1 MRSIVR
7 PPFEELMKATARLGD
22 AVVDPATWPDIMA
35 DMSRAVRAEG
45 ALLLQGDVFAANA
58 HAADVP
64 RTASISE
71 YVDIYFDRG
80 RQFSDVRI
88 VKSIPL
94 MLRGQPTVI
103 DQDILSPDEMR
114 QDATYNEIYIP
125 RGFQWFAAIGFRAGT
140 ALWALPFQRTI
151 AQGPFEREDKRILAQ
166 FSRRLSEAA
175 TLSQAVG
182 RSVLT
187 AAVNALHLVRQP
199 AVVLDRLGF
208 VLDANAAADQMFD
221 SEIRVSNRRLAVTDG
236 RARAEL
242 ERVTDA
248 LRAAGDTTPLP
259 AEPIVVRRRSKP
271 PVLIRILPIE
281 AAARSPFLGA
291 RALLTLVDLSAR
303 KRPPSQ
309 LLATSFGLTAAE
321 AEIAALIGAGETIAT
336 AADRL
341 GVTAHTA
348 RNQLKAVFS
357 KTDTHRQAELV
368 ALLAQLRLGHT
379 TFADIT
385 APPAAPLEF

>member
-1 MRSIVR
+1 VITIAWNDLITIPGMRSMVR
-7 PPFEELMKATARLGD
+7 PSFEELMKATARLGD
-22 AVVDPATWPDIMA
+22 AIVDPAMWPDVMA

-45 ALLLQGDVFAANA
+45 ALLLQGDVFT
-58 HAADVP
+58 ADVHRTGVP

-80 RQFSDVRI
+80 RQLSDVRI

-94 MLRGQPTVI
+94 MLRGQPVVI

-114 QDATYNEIYIP
+114 RDASYNEIYIP

-151 AQGPFEREDKRILAQ
+151 KQGPFEGEDKRMLAQ
-166 FSRRLSEAA
+166 ISRRLSEAA

-187 AAVNALHLVRQP
+187 ASVSALHLVRQP

-221 SEIRVSNRRLAVTDG
+221 NEIRVSNRRLAVTDG
-236 RARAEL
+236 RARGEL
-242 ERVTDA
+242 ERVADA
-248 LRAAGDTTPLP
+248 LRTAGDSTPLP
-259 AEPIVVRRRSKP
+259 AEPIVVRRRFKP

-291 RALLTLVDLSAR
+291 RALLTLLDLSERRQPASR
-303 KRPPSQ
+303 
-309 LLATSFGLTAAE
+309 LLATSFGLTSAE
-321 AEIAALIGAGETIAT
+321 AKVAALIGAGETVAS
-336 AADRL
+336 AAERL
-341 GVTAHTA
+341 GVTTHTA

-357 KTDTHRQAELV
+357 KTETHRQAELK
-368 ALLAQLRLGHT
+368 ALLQGFPDR
-379 TFADIT
+379 
-385 APPAAPLEF
+385 